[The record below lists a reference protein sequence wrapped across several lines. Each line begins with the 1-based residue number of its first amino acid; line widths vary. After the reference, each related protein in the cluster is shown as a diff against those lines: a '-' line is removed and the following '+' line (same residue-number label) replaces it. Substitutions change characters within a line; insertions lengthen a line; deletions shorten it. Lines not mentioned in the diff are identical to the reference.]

1 MANNAYYQKFG
12 FVVKKEIFLERG
24 PTPVQLSIMVRE
36 PQPPAAAAKFTK
48 VTTTAITGPKSKLTA
63 AVRMV

>member
-1 MANNAYYQKFG
+1 M
-12 FVVKKEIFLERG
+12 VKKEIFLERG

-36 PQPPAAAAKFTK
+36 PQQPAAPAKFTN
-48 VTTTAITGPKSKLTA
+48 VTTTAITGPKSNVTA

>member
-12 FVVKKEIFLERG
+12 FVAKKEIFLERG
-24 PTPVQLSIMVRE
+24 PAPVQLSIMVRE
-36 PQPPAAAAKFTK
+36 PQPPATKFTN
-48 VTTTAITGPKSKLTA
+48 VTTTAITGPKSKVTA